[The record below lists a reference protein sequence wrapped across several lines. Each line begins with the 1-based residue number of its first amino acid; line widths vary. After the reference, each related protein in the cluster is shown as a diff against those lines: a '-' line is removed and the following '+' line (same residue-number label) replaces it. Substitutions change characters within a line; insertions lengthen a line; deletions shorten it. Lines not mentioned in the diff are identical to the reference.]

1 MKMSVVELSL
11 RIEDWID
18 NELKKIGKGNLNSSI
33 IENENVEMNQVL
45 NVDDVYQVLVF
56 ETEDNTVITNN
67 TEEYKN
73 IIKQLESKRSIA
85 SRYNRMLNALLKSSP
100 ELFDNEVESLKPYT
114 RYRYSNVEYIVAFLI
129 CVIVSM
135 CTYFYID
142 FSQNFWYTSL

>member
-33 IENENVEMNQVL
+33 IENENVEMNQLL
-45 NVDDVYQVLVF
+45 NADDVYKVLVF

-85 SRYNRMLNALLKSSP
+85 SRYNRMFNALLKSSP

>member
-18 NELKKIGKGNLNSSI
+18 NELKKMGKGNLNSSI
-33 IENENVEMNQVL
+33 IENENVELNKVL
-45 NVDDVYQVLVF
+45 NTDDVYKVLVF
-56 ETEDNTVITNN
+56 ETEDNTVIKNN

-85 SRYNRMLNALLKSSP
+85 SRYNRMFNALLKSSP
-100 ELFDNEVESLKPYT
+100 ELFDNEVELLKPYT
-114 RYRYSNVEYIVAFLI
+114 RHSYSNVEYIVAFLI

-142 FSQNFWYTSL
+142 FSQNL